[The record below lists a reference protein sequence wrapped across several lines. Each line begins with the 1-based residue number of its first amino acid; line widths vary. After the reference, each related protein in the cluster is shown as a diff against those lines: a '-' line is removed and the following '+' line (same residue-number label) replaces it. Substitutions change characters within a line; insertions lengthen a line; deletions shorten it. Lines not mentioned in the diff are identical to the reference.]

1 MFRIINQQRTT
12 AVALTVVSL
21 LLLVTVATASS
32 PVSFLTKKVT
42 KKQYTPLVFFTVP
55 KDIIPECDEM
65 EKVIKEVER
74 ELGVRVERLNIL
86 KEPGAEAILA
96 TLTKRSPPFLYHR
109 ESLQV
114 VHVPGATSRK
124 RKGNDE
130 DDEEISSK
138 RANAASKID
147 KERVRAWAKGRYL
160 PALSA
165 SAKSLSGSTSGGKK
179 PVVLSQEDNAIDQ
192 KELLDELYM
201 SPSQKSGKE
210 AIEKRT
216 EEQAAKAKSKA
227 ASKQQR
233 E

>member
-1 MFRIINQQRTT
+1 MI
-12 AVALTVVSL
+12 VVSL
-21 LLLVTVATASS
+21 VLLVAVATASS
-32 PVSFLTKKVT
+32 PLSFLTKKVG

-55 KDIIPECDEM
+55 KDIIPECDAM
-65 EKVIKEVER
+65 EKVVREVER

-86 KEPGAEAILA
+86 REPGAEAILA

-114 VHVPGATSRK
+114 VHVPGATSSRK
-124 RKGNDE
+124 KKSNRYDDDG
-130 DDEEISSK
+130 DDET
-138 RANAASKID
+138 ANKKSVASKID

-165 SAKSLSGSTSGGKK
+165 SAKIASGPSGKK

-192 KELLDELYM
+192 KELLDELYLT
-201 SPSQKSGKE
+201 PSQKSGKE

-216 EEQAAKAKSKA
+216 EEQAAKAK
-227 ASKQQR
+227 ASKQ
-233 E
+233 